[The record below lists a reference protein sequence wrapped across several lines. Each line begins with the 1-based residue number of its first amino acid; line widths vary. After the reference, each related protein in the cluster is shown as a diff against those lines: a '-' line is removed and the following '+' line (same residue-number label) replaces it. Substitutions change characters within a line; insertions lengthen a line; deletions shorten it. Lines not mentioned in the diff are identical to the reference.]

1 MYNQIINCCLRP
13 SFETDVDVAGG
24 DITSLYVSMY
34 KRDYYMHHKD
44 QLPITDLARSH
55 LKANGGEENKN
66 SEVSRG
72 SAMEHGVAL
81 SPQDPW
87 PCLK

>member
-1 MYNQIINCCLRP
+1 MYNQIININCCLRP

-72 SAMEHGVAL
+72 SRHMAL
-81 SPQDPW
+81 P
-87 PCLK
+87 